1 MSLESISISSCMTK
15 NIKTIQSK
23 EQLFNVCRIM
33 KDNRIG
39 SVIVVDESNSNP
51 VGIITERDIVNNLS
65 SPTANLQIQVK
76 EIMSKP
82 IVTIQETHSLIDAL
96 QTMQKNN
103 FRRLPVTNKEGKLVG
118 IVTDKDI
125 FKTIINNKDLIS
137 DLSSNKN
144 FQFSQSTLEEYREHL
159 FENIFRPWYNIY
171 NQFMWLGLLLKQI
184 ENRVLFRT

>member
-1 MSLESISISSCMTK
+1 MTK
-15 NIKTIQSK
+15 NVKTIQSK

-39 SVIVVDESNSNP
+39 CVIVVDESNSNNP
-51 VGIITERDIVNNLS
+51 IGIITERDIVNSLS
-65 SPTANLQIQVK
+65 SSDANLQIQVDK
-76 EIMSKP
+76 IMSKP

-103 FRRLPVTNKEGKLVG
+103 FRRLPVNNKEGKLVG

-137 DLSSNKN
+137 DLYSNKN
-144 FQFSQSTLEEYREHL
+144 LPFSQSTLEEYREHL
-159 FENIFRPWYNIY
+159 FGNIFRP
-171 NQFMWLGLLLKQI
+171 G
-184 ENRVLFRT
+184 VA

>member
-1 MSLESISISSCMTK
+1 MTK

-82 IVTIQETHSLIDAL
+82 IVTIQETYSLIDAL
-96 QTMQKNN
+96 QIMQKNN

-137 DLSSNKN
+137 DLYSNKN

-159 FENIFRPWYNIY
+159 FENIFRP
-171 NQFMWLGLLLKQI
+171 
-184 ENRVLFRT
+184 

>member
-1 MSLESISISSCMTK
+1 MTK

-51 VGIITERDIVNNLS
+51 IGIITERDIVNNLS

-82 IVTIQETHSLIDAL
+82 IITIQETYSLIDAL

-159 FENIFRPWYNIY
+159 FENIFRP
-171 NQFMWLGLLLKQI
+171 
-184 ENRVLFRT
+184 

>member
-1 MSLESISISSCMTK
+1 MSLESISIASCMTK

-82 IVTIQETHSLIDAL
+82 IVTIQETYSLIDAL

-159 FENIFRPWYNIY
+159 FENIFRP
-171 NQFMWLGLLLKQI
+171 
-184 ENRVLFRT
+184 

>member
-1 MSLESISISSCMTK
+1 MTK

-23 EQLFNVCRIM
+23 ERLFNVCRVM

-39 SVIVVDESNSNP
+39 SVIVVDESSNNP

-65 SPTANLQIQVK
+65 SPDANLQIQVN

-82 IVTIQETHSLIDAL
+82 IVTIQETHSLMDAL

-103 FRRLPVTNKEGKLVG
+103 FRRLPLTNKEGKLVG

-125 FKTIINNKDLIS
+125 FKTIINNKDLLS
-137 DLSSNKN
+137 DLYSNKN
-144 FQFSQSTLEEYREHL
+144 FQFSQSILEEYREHL
-159 FENIFRPWYNIY
+159 FENIFRP
-171 NQFMWLGLLLKQI
+171 G
-184 ENRVLFRT
+184 

>member
-1 MSLESISISSCMTK
+1 MTK

-23 EQLFNVCRIM
+23 ERLFSACRIM
-33 KDNRIG
+33 KDHRIG
-39 SVIVVDESNSNP
+39 SVIVVDESSNNP

-65 SPTANLQIQVK
+65 SPDANLQIQVN

-103 FRRLPVTNKEGKLVG
+103 FRRLPITNKEGKLVG

-125 FKTIINNKDLIS
+125 FKTIINNKDLLS
-137 DLSSNKN
+137 DLYNNKN
-144 FQFSQSTLEEYREHL
+144 FQFSQSILEEYREHL
-159 FENIFRPWYNIY
+159 FENIFRP
-171 NQFMWLGLLLKQI
+171 G
-184 ENRVLFRT
+184 

>member
-1 MSLESISISSCMTK
+1 MTK

-51 VGIITERDIVNNLS
+51 IGIITERDIVNNLS

-82 IVTIQETHSLIDAL
+82 IVTIQETYSLIDAL
-96 QTMQKNN
+96 QIMQKNN

-159 FENIFRPWYNIY
+159 FENIFRP
-171 NQFMWLGLLLKQI
+171 
-184 ENRVLFRT
+184 

>member
-1 MSLESISISSCMTK
+1 MTK
-15 NIKTIQSK
+15 DIKTIKSK
-23 EQLFNVCRIM
+23 EPLFNVCRIM

-39 SVIVVDESNSNP
+39 CVIVVDESHNNP
-51 VGIITERDIVNNLS
+51 VGIITERDIIYNLS
-65 SPTANLQIQVK
+65 SPDTNLQIPVN

-103 FRRLPVTNKEGKLVG
+103 FRRLPITNKEGKLVG

-137 DLSSNKN
+137 DLYSNKN

-159 FENIFRPWYNIY
+159 FENIFRP
-171 NQFMWLGLLLKQI
+171 G
-184 ENRVLFRT
+184 